1 MAEGGAGARKQRVRD
16 GRVTGREGKEGAA
29 GDSGPERRER
39 SESVR
44 RHTGPYGEKTDGQRA
59 REGSGHSRPNKGQVA
74 CDLQGAGGS
83 VLETPTLRSMGSLG
97 CGLLLRTRGQR
108 PPLGSWELGDGLD

>member
-1 MAEGGAGARKQRVRD
+1 MLGSKGSEMGGSQAEKARRGRPGIRDRSGESAQRVC
-16 GRVTGREGKEGAA
+16 VAY
-29 GDSGPERRER
+29 
-39 SESVR
+39 R